1 MIQTILRHA
10 RAHLDV
16 VQGDSKHKEIIDK
29 YNAVSPLPVGYKV
42 KYTDD
47 WCAAFVTVIGD
58 LSNASA
64 WIGRE
69 CGVQRFVQL
78 FKKKGIWLGVVRPQ
92 SGDIIVFDW
101 KKDGWTDHIGIVEK
115 IEGNTITTIEGNT
128 QKRVARRTYLYNDW
142 RIAGYARPKYPS
154 GKTNP
159 QKRLSNDDL
168 AREVI
173 AGKWSNGDARK
184 ARLTEAGYDPTAVQQ
199 SVNRLLASK
208 PQGLKSNEA
217 IAKEVISGKWG
228 NGDARKSRL
237 TEAGYDPT
245 AVQQSVNRLLA
256 SKA

>member
-78 FKKKGIWLGVVRPQ
+78 FKKKGIWLGVVWPQ

-142 RIAGYARPKYPS
+142 RIAGYA
-154 GKTNP
+154 
-159 QKRLSNDDL
+159 
-168 AREVI
+168 
-173 AGKWSNGDARK
+173 
-184 ARLTEAGYDPTAVQQ
+184 PTAVQQ

-245 AVQQSVNRLLA
+245 VVQQSVNRLLA